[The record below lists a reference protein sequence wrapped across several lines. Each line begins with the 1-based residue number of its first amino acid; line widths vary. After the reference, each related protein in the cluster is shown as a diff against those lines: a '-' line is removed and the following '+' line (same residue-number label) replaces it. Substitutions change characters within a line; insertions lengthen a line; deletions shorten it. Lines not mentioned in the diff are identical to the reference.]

1 MPCPYPSV
9 AFFFEIGMTILQ
21 PFTTEHLIAVKAID
35 EHFSEIETVLI
46 ENRETLLLLSAQLN
60 IQQEAE
66 DHINCNDL
74 PPNGLRERVRTFLL
88 LNKELMKTTG
98 FLSMYLG
105 YPKEQT
111 FYIGSLFF
119 RPSDQR
125 KGYGQEVVKFIEK
138 ELQKVGYIEGRVA
151 VGLKNWPALRFW
163 SKQGY
168 DKVTKISGDQNYTPD
183 NFGTIELCNHL
194 I

>member
-1 MPCPYPSV
+1 MS
-9 AFFFEIGMTILQ
+9 ILQ
-21 PFTTEHLIAVKAID
+21 PFTTEHLIAVKATD
-35 EHFSEIETVLI
+35 EHFKEIETVLI

-60 IQQEAE
+60 IQQEAQ
-66 DHINCNDL
+66 DHINCDAL

-88 LNKELMKTTG
+88 LNKEVMKTTG

-105 YPKEQT
+105 YPKEQA

-119 RPSDQR
+119 RPSYQR
-125 KGYGQEVVKFIEK
+125 KGYGQEVIKVIEK
-138 ELQKVGYIEGRVA
+138 ELLKEGYIEGRVA
-151 VGLKNWPALRFW
+151 VGLKNWSALRFW

-168 DKVTKISGDQNYTPD
+168 DKVTKMSGDKKYAPE
-183 NFGTIELCNHL
+183 NFGTIELCNRL